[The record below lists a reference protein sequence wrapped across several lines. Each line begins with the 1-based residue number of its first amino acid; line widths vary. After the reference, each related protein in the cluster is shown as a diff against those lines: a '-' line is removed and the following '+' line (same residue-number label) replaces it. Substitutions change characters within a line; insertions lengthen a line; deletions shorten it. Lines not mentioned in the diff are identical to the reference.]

1 MNSYIIGERIRII
14 LFTKNIKR
22 SYVAMRLGISYN
34 TLTKKIQGKREF
46 SYIEVCKLK
55 DILELSDELAIKVF
69 FDPNFD
75 IEKNLLTSHNSTE
88 Y

>member
-14 LFTKNIKR
+14 LFIKDIKR

-46 SYIEVCKLK
+46 SYIEICKLK

-75 IEKNLLTSHNSTE
+75 MKKNLFTSHNSTE
-88 Y
+88 N

>member
-1 MNSYIIGERIRII
+1 MNSFIIGERIRII
-14 LFTKNIKR
+14 LFMKDIKR
-22 SYVAMRLGISYN
+22 SYVAMKLGISYN

-46 SYIEVCKLK
+46 SYIEICKLK
-55 DILELSDELAIKVF
+55 DILGLSDELAIKVF

-75 IEKNLLTSHNSTE
+75 MKKNSFT